1 MTGRPRAAS
10 TSGRQRD
17 GRSIVIAA
25 ASTIVVFGLLGWVI
39 VSSPNWPEVRDQ
51 FFDPRLFWESLGD
64 VLVGDPD
71 IPGQVI
77 PPFWKNI
84 VIALIAEGFILVV
97 ALGLAIA
104 RGAPGPA
111 FAPLRILATAYVDL
125 FRAVPGIVI
134 IFALGFGVPALG
146 LPGVPNDP
154 TFWAIVTLTLLYS
167 AYVSEVY
174 RAGLE
179 SIHPSQEAAARSLGL
194 SRIQALRYVLVPQA
208 VRRVVPPLL
217 NDFIGL
223 TKDTVLV
230 SFIGVVEIFRT
241 AQIKNAATFNF
252 TPYVAVA
259 VVFIIVTIPMARLVD
274 RLAARDKARAQAGV
288 R

>member
-1 MTGRPRAAS
+1 MTGRERSTSSRGRPRDLRSLVIAVAS
-10 TSGRQRD
+10 T
-17 GRSIVIAA
+17 V
-25 ASTIVVFGLLGWVI
+25 VVFGLLGWI
-39 VSSPNWPEVRDQ
+39 IFNSPNWAEVSEQFLDPEI
-51 FFDPRLFWESLGD
+51 FWETMRD
-64 VLVGDPD
+64 VLVGV
-71 IPGQVI
+71 PGSPAI
-77 PPFWKNI
+77 PPFWRN
-84 VIALIAEGFILVV
+84 VLIALVAEALILVA

-111 FAPLRILATAYVDL
+111 MVPVRALATGYVDF
-125 FRAVPGIVI
+125 FRAVPGIVV
-134 IFALGFGVPALG
+134 IFALGLGVPALD

-194 SRIQALRYVLVPQA
+194 SRIQALRHVLVPQA
-208 VRRVVPPLL
+208 VRRVIPPLL

-230 SFIGVVEIFRT
+230 SFIGVVETFRT
-241 AQIKNAATFNF
+241 AQIKSFATFNF
-252 TPYVAVA
+252 TPYVAIA
-259 VVFIIVTIPMARLVD
+259 VVFIILTIPMARLVD
-274 RLAARDKARAQAGV
+274 RMAARDKARAQAGIQ
-288 R
+288 